1 MMNIKQIA
9 DAADMIINGYAFTR
23 DDMFIKIINL
33 NKPEKALVIAEDGK
47 VMETTMDDIEI
58 GIVVDYWL
66 DNKDFMEVA
75 SA

>member
-47 VMETTMDDIEI
+47 VLETTMDDIEI